1 MECHPGSKRG
11 VSLTGSADSEMSED
25 QKKEKIAELK
35 KKEKDIQDILAQK
48 MKELKKVCLRE
59 AVKSQFFSS
68 FESAAAAAFF
78 LRFFSLPHPHLK
90 G

>member
-1 MECHPGSKRG
+1 M
-11 VSLTGSADSEMSED
+11 TGSADSEMSED

-59 AVKSQFFSS
+59 AVTSQFSFPPSRLLLFFSFFSS
-68 FESAAAAAFF
+68 LF
-78 LRFFSLPHPHLK
+78 PT
-90 G
+90 